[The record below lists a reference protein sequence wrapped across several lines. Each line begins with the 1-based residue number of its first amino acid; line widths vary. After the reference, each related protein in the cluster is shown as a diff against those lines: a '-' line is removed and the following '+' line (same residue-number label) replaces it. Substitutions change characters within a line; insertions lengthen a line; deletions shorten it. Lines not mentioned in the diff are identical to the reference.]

1 MNHFINFIHRLTHI
15 RMYDH
20 PPKKSP
26 LLTLAETDFRGTHNR
41 FGILP
46 DDRLRHVWII
56 GKTGVGKSTLLLRL
70 IAQDLA
76 AGRGV
81 GVLDPHGDLAL
92 AATALVPK
100 SRTNQTVLFDPAD
113 PENAVAF
120 NVLRQGG
127 GQLDAHLIASGL
139 VAVFR
144 KHWADM
150 WGPRLEHVLRSAILA
165 VVADP
170 RATLLFLY
178 RFLTED
184 ELREKVAA
192 RITDPV
198 VRQFWTVEFPSYRPQ
213 LQAEAL
219 SPVLN
224 KLGAFVANQPI
235 RRIVG
240 QQRSKLDLG
249 QLMDDSGV
257 LIANLSVGRL
267 GEDAS
272 RLLGSLLLSSIQLAA
287 MRRPPGAPPFFLY
300 VDEFQHF
307 VTESLSTM
315 LSEARKFG
323 VGLTLSHQYLAQ
335 LPPGLMDAVR
345 GNVGSLVIMR
355 VGADDARVLQSEVD
369 PPFSSGDLST
379 LPAGRAVV
387 KLLAHGQALDPFS
400 ARLLPPVPT
409 PPDAAAR
416 VAAIRTQSARRFATP
431 VQVVDRHIAQAF
443 MPPGT

>member
-1 MNHFINFIHRLTHI
+1 
-15 RMYDH
+15 MYDH
-20 PPKKSP
+20 SPHKTP
-26 LLTLAETDFRGTHNR
+26 LLTLAETDFRGKHDR
-41 FGILP
+41 FGILQ

-56 GKTGVGKSTLLLRL
+56 GKTGAGKSTLLLRL

-92 AATALVPK
+92 AALSLVPK
-100 SRTNQTVLFDPAD
+100 SRTNQTCVFDPAD
-113 PENAVAF
+113 REHAVAF

-127 GQLDAHLIASGL
+127 RQLDANLVASGL

-184 ELREKVAA
+184 ELRQKVAA
-192 RITDPV
+192 RIEDPV
-198 VRQFWTVEFPSYRPQ
+198 VKQFWTVEFPSYRPQ

-224 KLGAFVANQPI
+224 KLGAFVGNKPI
-235 RRIVG
+235 RRIIA
-240 QQRSKLDLG
+240 QRRSKLDVG

-257 LIANLSVGRL
+257 LIANLSVGRV

-272 RLLGSLLLSSIQLAA
+272 RLLGSLLLSSIQLSA

-323 VGLTLSHQYLAQ
+323 IGLTLSHQYLAQ
-335 LPPGLMDAVR
+335 LPSALLDAVR

-355 VGADDARVLQSEVD
+355 VGAEDAHTLQREVH
-369 PPFSSGDLST
+369 PPFSAEDLSA
-379 LPAGRAVV
+379 LPSGRAVV
-387 KLLAHGQALDPFS
+387 KLLARGQALEPFS
-400 ARLLPPVPT
+400 ARLLPPVAV
-409 PPDAAAR
+409 PPDVTGRIAG
-416 VAAIRTQSARRFATP
+416 IRAQSSRRFATS
-431 VQVVDRHIAQAF
+431 VDIVDRHIAREFESPDA
-443 MPPGT
+443 PSAD